1 MGGARKTNRYNSGQG
16 NQAQVARSL
25 DELSEFETFKADIMP
40 KLRSFIKEGKSAS
53 EIYAWA
59 QSYLAAKTVTLA
71 LASRDEKTALG
82 AIKEALD
89 RGVGKAADKVEIT
102 QRYEQLSDQELESL
116 LQSERDTAS
125 EDDSARH

>member
-16 NQAQVARSL
+16 NQAQLARSL
-25 DELSEFETFKADIMP
+25 DQLAEFESFKADILP
-40 KLRSFIKEGKSAS
+40 KLRQFIKEGKTAS
-53 EIYAWA
+53 EIYSWA

-71 LASRDEKTALG
+71 LASKDEKTALG

-102 QRYEQLSDQELESL
+102 QRYEQLSDEELEAL
-116 LQSERDTAS
+116 LQSERESAQ
-125 EDDSARH
+125 DDDRAH